1 MGVNI
6 DAREMPTVS
15 IPGICGPPPADDLEE
30 MGNASRSGVAD
41 SRLRYAA
48 HDGAR

>member
-15 IPGICGPPPADDLEE
+15 IPGICGPPPAGDGEE
-30 MGNASRSGVAD
+30 AGNASRSGVTG

-48 HDGAR
+48 HDEAR